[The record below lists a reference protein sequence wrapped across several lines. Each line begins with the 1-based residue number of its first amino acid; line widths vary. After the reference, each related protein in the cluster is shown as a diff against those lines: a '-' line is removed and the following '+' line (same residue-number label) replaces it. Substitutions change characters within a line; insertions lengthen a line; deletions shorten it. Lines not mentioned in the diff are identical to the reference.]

1 MEGGNGKWG
10 HRKGGNLKQIKYNL
24 DKKQFYFDDETNTA
38 VDKTGFIPCVNQSGQ
53 MCSFILQL
61 SHSPNII
68 NYLNNAFKLVD
79 DNNWQPFYI
88 KNESSSQKLFKTN
101 PLGNEGWYVFKR
113 TFNSIPY
120 WCKIILDTQNSTI
133 YCAVCAFQYMGTQI
147 RNNLNINMIKAELK
161 NIVIYGY
168 VKHINVT
175 YNRGES
181 VDIQVDGD
189 QYNIHFNNGIL
200 QYDFMSDFLKYSNDK
215 QPVDKQHLHRTHT
228 ITCQEL
234 YHPCN
239 SSDYTTGYQV
249 YDRKNTQWRW
259 IQEKSQ
265 KSFVRTLIEY
275 VKEAREGDNTTLLYE
290 VAPAPA
296 PTPAHA
302 PISNDKWV
310 LSETHD
316 EVKIYTNPK
325 FKGWKKRVN
334 VGGPKFGE
342 DAYEFYVSP
351 SGEETLN
358 PPGRC
363 K

>member
-1 MEGGNGKWG
+1 
-10 HRKGGNLKQIKYNL
+10 
-24 DKKQFYFDDETNTA
+24 
-38 VDKTGFIPCVNQSGQ
+38 
-53 MCSFILQL
+53 
-61 SHSPNII
+61 
-68 NYLNNAFKLVD
+68 
-79 DNNWQPFYI
+79 
-88 KNESSSQKLFKTN
+88 
-101 PLGNEGWYVFKR
+101 
-113 TFNSIPY
+113 
-120 WCKIILDTQNSTI
+120 
-133 YCAVCAFQYMGTQI
+133 
-147 RNNLNINMIKAELK
+147 MIKAELK

-175 YNRGES
+175 VNRGEP
-181 VDIQVDGD
+181 VDIQVESD

-234 YHPCN
+234 YLPCN

-249 YDRKNTQWRW
+249 YDTKNTQWRW
-259 IQEKSQ
+259 IHEKSQ

-275 VKEAREGDNTTLLYE
+275 VKEAYEGDNTTLLYE

-334 VGGPKFGE
+334 VDGPKFGE